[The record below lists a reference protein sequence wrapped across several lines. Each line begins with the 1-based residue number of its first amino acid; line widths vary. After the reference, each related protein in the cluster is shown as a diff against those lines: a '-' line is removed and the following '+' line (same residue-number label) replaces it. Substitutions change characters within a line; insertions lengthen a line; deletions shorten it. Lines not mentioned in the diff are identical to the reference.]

1 MKNSTITAVLVAV
14 AITAGFI
21 GQIII
26 ALIIMAIAL
35 VRHYVIAANSDDI
48 DVRHMDPRYRQDY
61 KRAKRLYKRAA

>member
-1 MKNSTITAVLVAV
+1 MKRSTITAVLVAV

-35 VRHYVIAANSDDI
+35 VRHYVIAAERDDI
-48 DVRHMDPRYRQDY
+48 DVRRMDTRYRQDY
-61 KRAKRLYKRAA
+61 ERAKCLNKRAA

>member
-35 VRHYVIAANSDDI
+35 VLHYAIAANSDDI
-48 DVRHMDPRYRQDY
+48 DVHRMDPHYRQDY
-61 KRAKRLYKRAA
+61 ERAKRLHKRAA